1 MSGGQSWRAHHRT
14 GPKGA
19 VRQVRKMPYDR
30 KDTLWYQSPHIHPER
45 PRRIRRMGG
54 ITSTV
59 CLYPAMGGNT

>member
-1 MSGGQSWRAHHRT
+1 
-14 GPKGA
+14 
-19 VRQVRKMPYDR
+19 MPYDR

-54 ITSTV
+54 ITSTM